1 MSKAKVAIVTD
12 STSNLSAELAAAHNL
27 YVIPQILNW
36 DGVSLKDGI
45 DITPEAFYDRL
56 AASPTVPTTSQPS
69 AGEFL
74 DFFKKVAEEA
84 DSIVAVL
91 VSDGLSGTIGSARTA
106 AGMMADYP
114 IEIVDT
120 RSVSMGLGLIAI
132 AAAEA
137 AKAGKDYHEVA
148 AAARALV
155 PFTKIVF
162 VVDTLEFLH
171 KGGRIGGAKRLV
183 GSMLSMKPLLHLE
196 DGKIA
201 PLASIRTKKK
211 AVSHLLDVVSA
222 DTAGKHLQAA
232 IINANAQKEAD
243 AIFEQVQ
250 ARMSPAQLT
259 HCTLTPVV
267 GTHAGPGTVGIA
279 YIATEA

>member
-1 MSKAKVAIVTD
+1 MSKAKVAVVTD
-12 STSNLSAELAAAHNL
+12 STSNLSPELAAAHNL
-27 YVIPQILNW
+27 HVIPQILNW
-36 DGVSLKDGI
+36 DGASLLDGI
-45 DITPEAFYDRL
+45 DITPEAFYQRL
-56 AASPTVPTTSQPS
+56 ATSPTIPTTSQPS

-74 DFFKKVAEEA
+74 DFFKKVAETA

-91 VSDGLSGTIGSARTA
+91 VSEGLSGTIGSARTA

-114 IEIVDT
+114 IEIVST
-120 RSVSMGLGLIAI
+120 NSVSMGLGMIAI

-137 AKAGKDYHEVA
+137 AKAGNDYHQVA
-148 AAARALV
+148 EAARALV

-183 GSMLSMKPLLHLE
+183 GSMLAMKPLLHLV

-211 AVSHLLDVVSA
+211 AVSHLLDVVSE
-222 DTAGKHLQAA
+222 DTAGKQVQAV
-232 IINANAQKEAD
+232 IINANAEKEAE
-243 AIFEQVQ
+243 AIFAQ
-250 ARMSPAQLT
+250 AKERINPKSLS

-267 GTHAGPGTVGIA
+267 GTHVGPGTVGIA